1 MFRILPEGLTFKNIV
16 HILKTQ
22 RRKRE
27 ICTIYNNMYLGAE
40 VWKIETKSEGGK
52 KNCWN
57 FQFTSTYYSPTSIRD
72 GREERFKINCRR
84 LSMQFFSPPQH
95 HLHTVPH
102 FLNIHLMSIHMW
114 RVMRKIALRV
124 KCWKES
130 HQSIT
135 MANRLLA
142 CLLASICYFGRCN
155 KKVCPEKKIGHRKR
169 LIHLCYLTKSDE
181 TSAILWGQI
190 FSWTSS
196 CQNRG
201 EEKASHDDSS
211 NRIMTGAKR

>member
-40 VWKIETKSEGGK
+40 VWKIETKSERGRK
-52 KNCWN
+52 IVKIFNLLVR
-57 FQFTSTYYSPTSIRD
+57 PTHQQVRD

-142 CLLASICYFGRCN
+142 CLLASICYFGRCSN
-155 KKVCPEKKIGHRKR
+155 K
-169 LIHLCYLTKSDE
+169 L
-181 TSAILWGQI
+181 
-190 FSWTSS
+190 
-196 CQNRG
+196 
-201 EEKASHDDSS
+201 
-211 NRIMTGAKR
+211 